1 MKVLTAAEMREVD
14 RLTGERYAIPSL
26 QLMET
31 AGRRVADACY
41 PAIDR
46 STTEPARIA
55 VLCGKGNNGG
65 DGFVAAR
72 HLQSPGTKV
81 SLYLFSEPG
90 DLHGDAAANFHRWAA
105 SGNPV
110 TSITDETA
118 WQAAWM
124 EISRAN
130 VIVDAIFGTGFRG
143 AVTGVVALA
152 ISDINRQSKNA
163 TAVWP
168 ALILAVDTPSGL
180 PSDGQ
185 PAGGPVLYAHKTVTF
200 TAPKPGQL
208 ISRDSVAVGAL
219 EVADIGSPSS
229 LVEEIGHGP
238 LRWVEPREFV
248 QLPLVRTIDSH
259 KGLYGHALIV
269 AGSLGKTG
277 AAVMAAYAALR
288 AGAGLVTVATPELVL
303 PIVASAHPEIMT
315 EPLAATAD
323 GTAALRNVTS
333 GPPLP
338 AGKAEI
344 SPEALDRHMKETTF
358 RFARVEEGKTV
369 LAVGPGLGTQ
379 PETQDFI
386 RAIVRYT
393 YRPVILDADG
403 LNAFAEKADELNRR
417 KAEFLAITPHPGEM
431 ARLLKSSTKL
441 VQEDRVKIAQ
451 DAARRWNVHAILKGS
466 HTIIASPD
474 GQLFVNS
481 SGNPGLA
488 KGGSG
493 DVLTGVLGALT
504 AQFKTADWTRVL
516 ALGVYLHGKA
526 AEMATRNTD
535 ESGLLASEVAD
546 AVPRARH
553 QLLQELQASE

>member
-14 RLTGERYAIPSL
+14 RLTTERYGIPSL

-31 AGRRVADACY
+31 AGRLVADACCHVMNR
-41 PAIDR
+41 ATI
-46 STTEPARIA
+46 EPIKIA

-81 SLYLFSEPG
+81 TLFLFSEPRE
-90 DLHGDAAANFHRWAA
+90 LQGDAATNFHRWTAI
-105 SGNPV
+105 GNQV
-110 TSITDETA
+110 ASITDETSWQTA
-118 WQAAWM
+118 WP
-124 EISRAN
+124 EISNAN

-143 AVTGVVALA
+143 TATGVISQA
-152 ISDINRQSKNA
+152 ISAINRHSKNA
-163 TAVWP
+163 TGVWP
-168 ALILAVDTPSGL
+168 TLILAVDTPSGL

-185 PAGGPVLYAHKTVTF
+185 PAEGPVLYAHKTVTF

-208 ISRDSVAVGAL
+208 ISRDSVSAGAL
-219 EVADIGSPSS
+219 EVADIGSASS
-229 LVEEIGHGP
+229 LVEEIGEGP
-238 LRWVEPREFV
+238 LRWVEPQEFA

-277 AAVMAAYAALR
+277 AAVMAGYAALR
-288 AGAGLVTVATPELVL
+288 AGAGLVTVATPDLVL

-315 EPLAATAD
+315 EPMAATPD
-323 GTAALRNVTS
+323 GTAAMRNVIDT
-333 GPPLP
+333 P
-338 AGKAEI
+338 AMPAEKAAI
-344 SPEALDRHMKETTF
+344 SPEVLDRLMKETKF
-358 RFARVEEGKTV
+358 RFARIEEGKTV
-369 LAVGPGLGTQ
+369 LAVGPGLGTH

-386 RAIVRYT
+386 RAIVRHT

-431 ARLLKSSTKL
+431 ARLLNSSTKD
-441 VQEDRVKIAQ
+441 VQQDRVKIAQ
-451 DAARRWNVHAILKGS
+451 DAAHSWNVHVILKGS

-474 GQLFVNS
+474 GQIFVNT

-493 DVLTGVLGALT
+493 DVLTGVLAALT
-504 AQFKTADWTRVL
+504 AQFKTADWTRIL

-526 AEMATRNTD
+526 AECAAKNTD
-535 ESGLLASEVAD
+535 ESGLLATEVA
-546 AVPRARH
+546 AAIPHARYE
-553 QLLQELQASE
+553 LLQELQTRE

>member
-1 MKVLTAAEMREVD
+1 MKTLTAAEMREVD
-14 RLTGERYAIPSL
+14 RLTSERYAIPGL

-41 PAIDR
+41 HAIER
-46 STTEPARIA
+46 ATAEPRKIA

-72 HLQSPGTKV
+72 HLQSSGTKV
-81 SLYLFSEPG
+81 ALYLFSEPR
-90 DLHGDAAANFHRWAA
+90 DLQGDAATNFHRWTAI
-105 SGNPV
+105 GNHV
-110 TSITDETA
+110 ISITDETA
-118 WQAAWM
+118 WQTAWP
-124 EISRAN
+124 EISKAN

-143 AVTGVVALA
+143 AATGIIANA
-152 ISDINRQSKNA
+152 ISAINRESKNA
-163 TAVWP
+163 TATWP

-185 PAGGPVLYAHKTVTF
+185 PAVGPVLCAHKTITF

-208 ISRDSVAVGAL
+208 ISRDSAAVGAL
-219 EVADIGSPSS
+219 EVADIGSPAG

-238 LRWVEPREFV
+238 LRWVEPQEFA

-288 AGAGLVTVATPELVL
+288 AGAGLVTVATPDLVL

-315 EPLAATAD
+315 EPLAATPD
-323 GTAALRNVTS
+323 GTAAMQNLARGRFES
-333 GPPLP
+333 I
-338 AGKAEI
+338 AENK
-344 SPEALDRHMKETTF
+344 D
-358 RFARVEEGKTV
+358 V
-369 LAVGPGLGTQ
+369 LALGPGLGLNT
-379 PETQDFI
+379 ETQDFI
-386 RAIVRYT
+386 RNLVLQT
-393 YRPVILDADG
+393 ELPLILDADG
-403 LNAFAEKADELNRR
+403 LNAFAGNADLLQNRR
-417 KAEFLAITPHPGEM
+417 TKFLAITPHPGEM
-431 ARLLKSSTKL
+431 GRLLLRSTND
-441 VQEDRVKIAQ
+441 VQQDRVKTAQ
-451 DAARRWNVHAILKGS
+451 DAARRWNAHVILKGS

-474 GQLFVNS
+474 GQIFVNT

-493 DVLTGVLGALT
+493 DILTGVLAALT
-504 AQFKTADWTRVL
+504 AQFKTADWTRIL

-526 AEMATRNTD
+526 AEFATKNTD
-535 ESGLLASEVAD
+535 ESGLLASEVAS
-546 AVPRARH
+546 AFPHARH
-553 QLLQELQASE
+553 KLLQELQSRE